1 MTQNTDVTAARDQ
14 LLADFNKVVSDTDV
28 LLRSL
33 VGVGGEKAR
42 AVRESVEMNLASTRE
57 RMRQLQASATEK
69 TAAARKRFRMSR
81 TMESIDMAPCPP
93 CPITSSEVATAA
105 ACAE

>member
-69 TAAARKRFRMSR
+69 TAAAARA
-81 TMESIDMAPCPP
+81 TDEYVHESPWTAIG
-93 CPITSSEVATAA
+93 VAA
-105 ACAE
+105 AAGLIVGVLLGTRR

>member
-69 TAAARKRFRMSR
+69 TVPPRAPPMSTCTRARGPQSA
-81 TMESIDMAPCPP
+81 SLPP
-93 CPITSSEVATAA
+93 RG
-105 ACAE
+105 